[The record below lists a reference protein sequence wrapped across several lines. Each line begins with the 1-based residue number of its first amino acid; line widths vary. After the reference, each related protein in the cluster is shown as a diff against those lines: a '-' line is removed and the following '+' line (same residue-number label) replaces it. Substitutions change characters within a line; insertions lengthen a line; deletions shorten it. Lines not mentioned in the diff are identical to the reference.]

1 MLPYQLCRE
10 RPRLRVCPAWA
21 GGGIVPSKGGRA
33 TATTNPTIGP
43 PVVASQPV
51 APAPPVV
58 ATPAVLRTRDEWEN
72 AGFTVAE
79 IGRPLRRGVDVE
91 RFNELAAREDALVP
105 EEAEELYRYRLRR
118 VQSRLRQLARASARA
133 DEEGVRAAIHDL
145 DGRVAELRRLEEER
159 QRSGL
164 AIGYELELDQR
175 QTAIAQRRELARRRP
190 PGLVAG
196 SAVAPAQPNGDVR
209 LPPIAFQAAPNDV
222 PVYILA
228 PRSLPSDALVR
239 NVEAVA
245 HQGANLHVVHDPSE
259 IPRGHELPPLV
270 LNWGGSDS
278 LPADLVALNR
288 PDAVRIA
295 SDQVESVRRLGELA
309 PRTVLRPDDMHL
321 LESDRVVAKQRRGA
335 RGSGKAV
342 IAADAPWSERA
353 RYDLFQEF
361 IPDRAEYRVSVLNG
375 RVVSAYAK
383 QPPTGANLEDL
394 RPEWTH
400 QLVTTLPAAVVS
412 TAREGARRIGLD
424 YAGVDVIVDRR
435 TGRALCLEANAA
447 PGMSEQTLSSLYAHL
462 QQTLRRRLRRA
473 S

>member
-1 MLPYQLCRE
+1 M
-10 RPRLRVCPAWA
+10 
-21 GGGIVPSKGGRA
+21 PSKGGRA
-33 TATTNPTIGP
+33 TATTNPTVGP

-51 APAPPVV
+51 AAARPVVARPPVV
-58 ATPAVLRTRDEWEN
+58 RSRDEWEN

-118 VQSRLRQLARASARA
+118 VQSRLRQLARASTRA
-133 DEEGVRAAIHDL
+133 DEAGIRTALDDL
-145 DGRVAELRRLEEER
+145 DGRLAELRRLEDER
-159 QRSGL
+159 QRAGL
-164 AIGYELELDQR
+164 ATGYELELDQR
-175 QTAIAQRRELARRRP
+175 QAAIDQLLELARRRP

-196 SAVAPAQPNGDVR
+196 SNLAPTQPTGEVR
-209 LPPIAFQAAPNDV
+209 LPPIAFQPLPSDV

-228 PRSLPSDALVR
+228 PRSLPSDAVAR

-245 HQGANLHVVHDPSE
+245 HQGANLHLVHEPSE
-259 IPRGHELPPLV
+259 IPRGQVMPPLV
-270 LNWGGSDS
+270 LNWGGTDS
-278 LPADLVALNR
+278 LPADLISLNR
-288 PDAVRIA
+288 PDAVRVA
-295 SDQVESVRRLGELA
+295 SDQVESLRRLGELA
-309 PRTVLRPDDMHL
+309 PLTVLRPDDMHL
-321 LESDRVVAKQRRGA
+321 LGSDRVVGKQRQGA

-342 IAADAPWSERA
+342 IASDASWGERA

-361 IPDRAEYRVSVLNG
+361 IPDRAEYRVSLLNG
-375 RVVSAYAK
+375 RVVSAYIK
-383 QPPTGANLEDL
+383 QPPTGSNPEDL

-400 QLVTTLPAAVVS
+400 EPVATLPAAVVS

-447 PGMSEQTLSSLYAHL
+447 PGMSERTLGSLYTNL
-462 QQTLRRRLRRA
+462 QHTLRRRLRRA

>member
-1 MLPYQLCRE
+1 M
-10 RPRLRVCPAWA
+10 
-21 GGGIVPSKGGRA
+21 PSKGGRG
-33 TATTNPTIGP
+33 TTTTNPAVGP
-43 PVVASQPV
+43 PVVAG
-51 APAPPVV
+51 
-58 ATPAVLRTRDEWEN
+58 PAVGRTREEWDT

-79 IGRPLRRGVDVE
+79 IGRALRRGVDVE
-91 RFNELAAREDALVP
+91 RLNELAAREDGLIP

-118 VQSRLRQLARASARA
+118 VQSRLRQLARAGAHG
-133 DEEGVRAAIHDL
+133 DEQGIRAAIDDL
-145 DGRVAELRRLEEER
+145 DGRMAELRRLEEER

-175 QTAIAQRRELARRRP
+175 QTAIDQLLELARRRP

-196 SAVAPAQPNGDVR
+196 SDVAPAQPTGDVQ
-209 LPPIAFQAAPNDV
+209 LPAIAFQSAPSDV

-228 PRSLPSDALVR
+228 PRSLPSDALIR

-245 HQGANLHVVHDPSE
+245 LQGANLHVVHDPSE
-259 IPRGHELPPLV
+259 IPRGELPPLV

-288 PDAVRIA
+288 PDAVRIS
-295 SDQVESVRRLGELA
+295 SDQIESVRRLGELA

-321 LESDRVVAKQRRGA
+321 LGSDRVVAKQRQGA

-353 RYDLFQEF
+353 RHDLFQEF
-361 IPDRAEYRVSVLNG
+361 IPDRAEYRVSLLNG

-383 QPPTGANLEDL
+383 QPPAGANPEDL

-400 QLVTTLPAAVVS
+400 EPVTTLPAAVVA

-435 TGRALCLEANAA
+435 TGRAHCLEANAA
-447 PGMSEQTLSSLYAHL
+447 PGMSEQTLRSLYAHL
-462 QQTLRRRLRRA
+462 QQTLRRRLERA

>member
-1 MLPYQLCRE
+1 M
-10 RPRLRVCPAWA
+10 
-21 GGGIVPSKGGRA
+21 PSKGGRG
-33 TATTNPTIGP
+33 TTTTNPAVGP
-43 PVVASQPV
+43 PVVAG
-51 APAPPVV
+51 
-58 ATPAVLRTRDEWEN
+58 PAVGRTREEWDT
-72 AGFTVAE
+72 AGFTAAE
-79 IGRPLRRGVDVE
+79 IGRALRRGIDVE
-91 RFNELAAREDALVP
+91 RLNELAAREDGLVP

-118 VQSRLRQLARASARA
+118 VQSRLRQLARARARG
-133 DEEGVRAAIHDL
+133 DEEGIRAAIDDL
-145 DGRVAELRRLEEER
+145 DGRLAELRRLEEER

-164 AIGYELELDQR
+164 AIGYELEIDQR
-175 QTAIAQRRELARRRP
+175 QTAIDQLLELARRRP

-196 SAVAPAQPNGDVR
+196 SDVAPAQPTGDVR

-259 IPRGHELPPLV
+259 IPRGQELPPLV

-400 QLVTTLPAAVVS
+400 QVVTTLPAAVVS